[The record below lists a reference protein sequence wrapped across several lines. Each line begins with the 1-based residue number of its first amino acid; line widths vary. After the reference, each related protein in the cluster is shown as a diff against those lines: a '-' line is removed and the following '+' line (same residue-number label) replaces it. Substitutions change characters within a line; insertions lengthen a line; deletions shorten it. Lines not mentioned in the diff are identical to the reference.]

1 MMLVYVTLNRICV
14 LNLHNESR
22 SNEMDRL
29 DITLLK
35 LLQEDGRMT
44 VSELSKRL
52 SLSRPSI
59 SERLLRLQEKGII
72 LGFGARISP
81 AAVGRNVQLIIQISE
96 LKVSPQDFEKRIIN
110 DEDILEC
117 HRVTGTVSYVL
128 KAAVTGMD
136 ALSLLVER
144 LMPYG
149 NVNTSVIL
157 SSPVINRFILP
168 KE

>member
-1 MMLVYVTLNRICV
+1 
-14 LNLHNESR
+14 
-22 SNEMDRL
+22 MDKL
-29 DITLLK
+29 DVSLLK

-72 LGFGARISP
+72 LGFNARVSP
-81 AAVGRNVQLIIQISE
+81 AAIGRNVQLIIQISE
-96 LKVSPQDFEKRIIN
+96 LKVSPQDFEQRLTQ

-117 HRVTGTVSYVL
+117 HRVTGIVSHVL

-136 ALSLLVER
+136 DLSKLVER

-157 SSPVINRFILP
+157 SSPIINRIILP

>member
-1 MMLVYVTLNRICV
+1 ML
-14 LNLHNESR
+14 
-22 SNEMDRL
+22 MDRL
-29 DITLLK
+29 DITLLR

-44 VSELSKRL
+44 VSELSKRM
-52 SLSRPSI
+52 SLSRPSL

-72 LGFGARISP
+72 LGFQARISP
-81 AAVGRNVQLIIQISE
+81 AAVGRNIQLIIQVSE
-96 LKVSPQDFEKRIIN
+96 LKVSPQEFEQRIAD

-117 HRVTGTVSYVL
+117 HRVTGAVSHVI
-128 KAAVTGMD
+128 KAAVVGMD
-136 ALSLLVER
+136 ALTMLVER

-157 SSPVINRFILP
+157 SSPVSNRFILP

>member
-1 MMLVYVTLNRICV
+1 
-14 LNLHNESR
+14 
-22 SNEMDRL
+22 MDRL
-29 DITLLK
+29 DRTLLQ

-59 SERLLRLQEKGII
+59 SERLLRLQEKGVII
-72 LGFGARISP
+72 GFGARVAPS
-81 AAVGRNVQLIIQISE
+81 AVGRNIQVIIQMSE
-96 LKVSPQDFEKRIIN
+96 LKVFPMEFEKRIMI
-110 DEDILEC
+110 DDDVIEC
-117 HRVTGTVSYVL
+117 HRVTGSVSYVL

-136 ALSLLVER
+136 ALSELVER
-144 LMPYG
+144 LMPFG

-157 SSPVINRFILP
+157 ASPVMHRSILP

>member
-1 MMLVYVTLNRICV
+1 
-14 LNLHNESR
+14 
-22 SNEMDRL
+22 MDRL
-29 DITLLK
+29 DMTLLR

-44 VSELSKRL
+44 VSELSKQL

-59 SERLLRLQEKGII
+59 SERLIRLQEKGVIQ
-72 LGFGARISP
+72 GFHARISP
-81 AAVGRNVQLIIQISE
+81 AAVGRNVQLIIQMSE
-96 LKVSPQDFEKRIIN
+96 LKVSPQDFEKRIAN

-117 HRVTGTVSYVL
+117 HRVTGIVSYVI
-128 KAAVTGMD
+128 KAAVIGMD
-136 ALSLLVER
+136 SLSMLVER

-157 SSPVINRFILP
+157 SSPVSNRVVLP